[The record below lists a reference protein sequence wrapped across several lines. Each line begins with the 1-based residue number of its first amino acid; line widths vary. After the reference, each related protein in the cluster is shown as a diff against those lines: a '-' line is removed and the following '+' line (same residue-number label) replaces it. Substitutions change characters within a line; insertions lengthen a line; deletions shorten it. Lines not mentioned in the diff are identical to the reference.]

1 MMNRLLAMLLAA
13 GLAALTGQP
22 AAAQG
27 SADTVAAIR
36 ARGVLICGVAPNS
49 AGFAAPDSR
58 GEWHGIDVD
67 SCRAIAVAVLGDASK
82 VRFVPTNTTQR
93 FTMLQ
98 SGEIDVLAR
107 VTTWSMAREGT
118 LGLAFASVNVY
129 DGQGFLVKTEAGI
142 KSVRELD
149 GATICLLPGTTNEL
163 NVADYFRTHGMTF
176 QPVILENLEELRSA
190 FLSGRCDSYSTDA
203 SALATYRASHGANAD
218 RFLVLPELISKEPLG
233 VSVRKGD
240 WRFFDMARW
249 AHFAM
254 VTAEELGID
263 SRNIDSFAGSTNPD
277 IQRFL
282 GRTGELGKGM
292 GMSNDWAAQIVR
304 QVGNFAEVWERNM
317 GPLGIQR
324 GINNLW
330 TKGGLQYAPPLR

>member
-1 MMNRLLAMLLAA
+1 MLKTVLAA
-13 GLAALTGQP
+13 GLAALLALPALAQQP
-22 AAAQG
+22 AP
-27 SADTVAAIR
+27 DTVAAIR
-36 ARGVLICGVAPNS
+36 ARGALVCGVTPNS
-49 AGFAAPDSR
+49 AGFGVPDSR

-67 SCRAIAVAVLGDASK
+67 SCRAIAVAVLGDARK
-82 VRFVPTNTTQR
+82 VRFVPASTAQR

-107 VTTWSMAREGT
+107 VTTWSMSREGG
-118 LGLAFASVNVY
+118 LGLAFASINVF
-129 DGQGFLVKTEAGI
+129 DGQGFLVKTESGI
-142 KSVRELD
+142 TSARQLD

-163 NVADYFRTHGMTF
+163 NVADYFRTHNMRFT
-176 QPVILENLEELRSA
+176 PVIMDNVEELRAA

-203 SALATYRASHGANAD
+203 SALATYRASHGANAS
-218 RFLVLPELISKEPLG
+218 RFLVLPDIISKEPLG
-233 VSVRKGD
+233 VAVRKGD

-263 SRNIDSFAGSTNPD
+263 SRNIDSFANSPNPD
-277 IQRFL
+277 VQRFL
-282 GRTGELGKGM
+282 GRSGDLGQAM

-304 QVGNFAEVWERNM
+304 QVGNFAEVWDRNLA
-317 GPLGIQR
+317 PLGIQR
-324 GINNLW
+324 GVNALW